1 MRLESGVNAGWE
13 DVENSR
19 WVIVKRGEISRG
31 SLPPKIQIDKKIAAA
46 RKIKFWPKIDP
57 KIQAACSA
65 QCCGSLHCPVQY
77 SATPR

>member
-31 SLPPKIQIDKKIAAA
+31 SLPPKIQTDKKNSGGEKNKTPAKNPPENSSLLHLQCPMLRCTAAA
-46 RKIKFWPKIDP
+46 
-57 KIQAACSA
+57 
-65 QCCGSLHCPVQY
+65 
-77 SATPR
+77 PR